1 MFQKAVKSQ
10 AKLRMA
16 LTGPSGSGKTYT
28 ALRVGSALCNGG
40 RLALIDT
47 ENASASKYADEFDF
61 DVMELDAPFHP
72 DRFVEAIKAAE
83 SAGYDVLILD
93 SLSHAWNGAGG
104 LLEIVDQAAKRMKTS
119 NSFAAWKDA
128 TPIQNRFV
136 ETIVRSKIHIIAT
149 MRSKQEYVIEQV
161 NGKSVPRKVGMA
173 PIQRDAFEYEFDVV
187 GDLDLE
193 HNLIISKTRCRALD
207 NAVIN
212 KAGAN
217 LAQTLAAW
225 LTDGAEQPQAEQ
237 AESQPGWTNLDD
249 FLYQLHIDFALSR
262 DDALQTL
269 KVLGYKGFPKNGGA
283 KAKSME
289 MYEAVRRFVA
299 DAQPTE

>member
-40 RLALIDT
+40 RLALVDT
-47 ENASASKYADEFDF
+47 ENASASKYADEFEF
-61 DVMELDAPFHP
+61 DVLELDAPFHP
-72 DRFVEAIKAAE
+72 DRFIEAIKGAE

-104 LLEIVDQAAKRMKTS
+104 LLEIVDQTAKRMKTS
-119 NSFAAWKDA
+119 NTFAAWKDA

-136 ETIVRSKIHIIAT
+136 ESIVRSKIHIIAT

-161 NGKSVPRKVGMA
+161 NGKSIPRKVGMA

-207 NAVIN
+207 NAVI
-212 KAGAN
+212 KHPGAD
-217 LAQTLAAW
+217 LAQTLAEW
-225 LTDGAEQPQAEQ
+225 LTDGAATPQ
-237 AESQPGWTNLDD
+237 GWLTLDD
-249 FLYQLHIDFALSR
+249 FLYQLHIDFNLGQ
-262 DDALQTL
+262 DEALQTL
-269 KVLGYKGFPKNGGA
+269 KALGFSGFPKNGEA
-283 KAKSME
+283 RRKSAE
-289 MYEAVRRFVA
+289 MYQAVKQFVEAA
-299 DAQPTE
+299 A